1 MRHVVHCWVLGSS
14 LLLGL
19 AACERTRPREDLAP
33 PPADTE
39 TASIKATTNAAAPA
53 LDVSLKYP
61 ATDSIGAK
69 RRVRLEKAE
78 ATQAH
83 TPPGAWRIE
92 FDEKGGFAGICW
104 KNRAGNEGE
113 APGDDL
119 SAAGYRRISFWA
131 KGEAGG
137 EIVEFRAGGLGN
149 VKTRY
154 RETLDVTAG
163 KLKLSPSWTEYSIY
177 VSNADLSSV
186 MTPFCALFHQEDN
199 PAKTVIYLDD
209 IQYRS

>member
-1 MRHVVHCWVLGSS
+1 MPRTVHGWLLGSS
-14 LLLGL
+14 LVIGL
-19 AACERTRPREDLAP
+19 AGCEGSRRQESAEPT
-33 PPADTE
+33 
-39 TASIKATTNAAAPA
+39 SSAAAATPEKKSSAAVAA

-61 ATDSIGAK
+61 ATDNIGAK
-69 RRVRLEKAE
+69 RRIRLEKAE
-78 ATQAH
+78 QTQAH
-83 TPPGAWRIE
+83 SPPEAWRIE

-119 SAAGYRRISFWA
+119 SGAGYRRISFWA
-131 KGEAGG
+131 KGAAGG
-137 EIVEFRAGGLGN
+137 EIVEFRAGGLGH

-154 RETLDVTAG
+154 RETFDVTAG
-163 KLKLSPSWTEYSIY
+163 KLKLSPSWTEHSIY

-209 IQYRS
+209 IQYRG

>member
-1 MRHVVHCWVLGSS
+1 MTHVTQH
-14 LLLGL
+14 LLIVSCCSLGL
-19 AACERTRPREDLAP
+19 ANCKRSPTPEQLAP
-33 PPADTE
+33 SSSSAEALVT
-39 TASIKATTNAAAPA
+39 KAPAAAPA
-53 LDVSLKYP
+53 LDVGIKYP
-61 ATDSIGAK
+61 ATDIIGAK
-69 RRVRLEKAE
+69 RRIRLEKAE
-78 ATQAH
+78 QTQAH
-83 TPPGAWRIE
+83 SPPEAWRIE

-163 KLKLSPSWTEYSIY
+163 KLKLGTSWTEYSIY

-199 PAKTVIYLDD
+199 PAKAVIYLDD
-209 IQYRS
+209 IQYRG

>member
-1 MRHVVHCWVLGSS
+1 MTRVTRHLLIVSCSS
-14 LLLGL
+14 LAL
-19 AACERTRPREDLAP
+19 ASCKRSPAP
-33 PPADTE
+33 EQSAPSSTSGEALPTKTPAP
-39 TASIKATTNAAAPA
+39 IPA
-53 LDVSLKYP
+53 LDVTAKYP

-69 RRVRLEKAE
+69 RRIRLEKAE
-78 ATQAH
+78 PTQAH
-83 TPPGAWRIE
+83 SPPDAWRIE
-92 FDEKGGFAGICW
+92 FDKKGGFAGICW

-154 RETLDVTAG
+154 RETFDVTAG
-163 KLKLSPSWTEYSIY
+163 KLKLGTSWTEYSIY

-199 PAKTVIYLDD
+199 PEKTVIYLDD
-209 IQYRS
+209 IQYRG

>member
-1 MRHVVHCWVLGSS
+1 MHYAVRRWLLGST
-14 LLLGL
+14 LLVAL
-19 AACERTRPREDLAP
+19 AACERTRPRDEFAP
-33 PPADTE
+33 PNATE
-39 TASIKATTNAAAPA
+39 TASIKAAASATVPA
-53 LDVSLKYP
+53 LDVTIKYP

-69 RRVRLEKAE
+69 RRIRLEKAE
-78 ATQAH
+78 PTQAH
-83 TPPGAWRIE
+83 SPPDAWRIE

-119 SAAGYRRISFWA
+119 SAAGYRRITFWA

-137 EIVEFRAGGLGN
+137 EVVEFRAGGLGN

-154 RETLDVTAG
+154 RETFDVTAG
-163 KLKLSPSWTEYSIY
+163 KLKLGTSWTEYSLY

-199 PAKTVIYLDD
+199 PGKAVIYLDD
-209 IQYRS
+209 IQYRG